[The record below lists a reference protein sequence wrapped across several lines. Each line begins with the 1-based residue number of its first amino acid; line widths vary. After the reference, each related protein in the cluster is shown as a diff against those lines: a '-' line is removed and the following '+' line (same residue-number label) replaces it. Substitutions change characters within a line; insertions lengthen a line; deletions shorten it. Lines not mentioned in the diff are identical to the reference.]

1 MFQGVAAM
9 LSPPHYEEP
18 QGEST
23 MDDTQSSVRVSG
35 EKLGADLKTVLT
47 DVEAL
52 LKQAASSTGQQAVEL
67 RERAAENL
75 HRASLRLSE
84 ARVAASEKSRAA
96 ARRADGWVHEN
107 PWAAVGAAA
116 GVGFLLGMLVSR
128 R

>member
-1 MFQGVAAM
+1 
-9 LSPPHYEEP
+9 
-18 QGEST
+18 
-23 MDDTQSSVRVSG
+23 MDETQAPARVSG
-35 EKLGADLKTVLT
+35 EKLGSDLKTVLA

-52 LKQAASSTGQQAVEL
+52 LKQAANSTGQQAVEL

-75 HRASLRLSE
+75 HRASMRLSE
-84 ARVAASEKSRAA
+84 ARVAAAEKSRVA
-96 ARRADGWVHEN
+96 ARRADDWVHAN

>member
-1 MFQGVAAM
+1 MEETEAAARI
-9 LSPPHYEEP
+9 SA
-18 QGEST
+18 
-23 MDDTQSSVRVSG
+23 D
-35 EKLGADLKTVLT
+35 KLGTDLKIVLG

-84 ARVAASEKSRAA
+84 ARIAAAEKSRAA
-96 ARRADGWVHEN
+96 ARRADDWVHAN